1 MSAPWRP
8 LNGNV
13 GQHHDWTNCPS
24 GSDIAPY
31 WERFEESYSKP
42 TSKNT
47 SVLPTAI
54 YFCKTCHILVPQDG
68 PRPEDQDCYIIVVRE
83 IMES

>member
-1 MSAPWRP
+1 MSSPWKP

-24 GSDIAPY
+24 GADIAPY

-54 YFCKTCHILVPQDG
+54 YSARPVVYWSLKTALALKT
-68 PRPEDQDCYIIVVRE
+68 RTAT
-83 IMES
+83 